1 MGQQTIE
8 RSGSACIIFDIRE
21 FTTTKLPEV
30 VQSKWQPFKLRAAAE
45 RSHSIRTAAHRI
57 YSSLE
62 VGNEASD
69 VERPAV
75 SPGRSGYESSTG
87 NVHQ

>member
-8 RSGSACIIFDIRE
+8 RAGSACIIFDIRD
-21 FTTTKLPEV
+21 FNHAKLPEV
-30 VQSKWQPFKLRAAAE
+30 VQSKWAPFRLRAAAE

-62 VGNEASD
+62 VGNEAFD
-69 VERPAV
+69 AKCPAV
-75 SPGRSGYESSTG
+75 
-87 NVHQ
+87 